1 MEVIKEKEKAYVKQK
16 PTEIVC
22 RYFLEAVE
30 KSQYGWNWE
39 CPNGV
44 SCHYKHCLPVGFV
57 LKKNL
62 AKKAEEENESI
73 EQQIDEARQKIG
85 KKGQLVTLDI
95 FNKWKEEKRIR
106 KAEEAEKKKK
116 EEEKKGKAQGK
127 QHVLSGRALF
137 QFDPTLFVDDDE
149 AADE

>member
-1 MEVIKEKEKAYVKQK
+1 MEK
-16 PTEIVC
+16 
-22 RYFLEAVE
+22 
-30 KSQYGWNWE
+30 
-39 CPNGV
+39 
-44 SCHYKHCLPVGFV
+44 
-57 LKKNL
+57 
-62 AKKAEEENESI
+62 
-73 EQQIDEARQKIG
+73 QIDEARQKIG

-95 FNKWKEEKRIR
+95 FNKWKEEKRLR

-127 QHVLSGRALF
+127 MHVLSGRALF